1 MVLVSM
7 LEMLRE
13 ARRNRYAVGYFESW
27 NLESLRS
34 VINAAEEERSPVIIG
49 FNGGFLATRKR
60 ELEYYAAI
68 GKVTTEKATVPTV
81 LLLNEAS
88 GFQQI
93 VQGIGC
99 GFSSV
104 MIDGSFLPFDKNIN
118 LTKKV
123 VEVAHS
129 VGVCVEAQLDVLPH
143 AKDGVFL
150 GDVKAFM
157 TDPKKAAEFVNET
170 GIDALSV
177 SVGNIHALYKGKAEI
192 DFDRL
197 KEIRELVDIPLVLHG
212 ATGIPDDS
220 VKKAIEVGVCKINIG
235 TALRSAFTNGM
246 RKALEKRQLT
256 DPEEVLE
263 SAEQEMKKLI
273 KSKMKTYGCAAKA
286 ET

>member
-1 MVLVSM
+1 MVAVSM

-13 ARRNRYAVGYFESW
+13 AQRKRYAVGYFESW
-27 NLESLRS
+27 NLESTRA

-49 FNGGFLATRKR
+49 FNGGLLAAHER

-68 GKVTTEKATVPTV
+68 GKVAVEKATVPAV
-81 LLLNEAS
+81 LILNEAS

-93 VQGIGC
+93 VQGIRY

-118 LTKKV
+118 LTRKV

-129 VGVCVEAQLDVLPH
+129 VSVCVEAQLDALPH

-150 GDVKAFM
+150 GDVKVFM
-157 TDPKKAAEFVNET
+157 TDPKKAAEFVSRT

-177 SVGNIHALYKGKAEI
+177 SIGNIHALYKGEAEI
-192 DFDRL
+192 DFSRL
-197 KEIRELVDIPLVLHG
+197 REIRELVDVPLVIHG

-220 VKKAIEVGVCKINIG
+220 IKKIIQLGVCKINIG
-235 TALRSAFTNGM
+235 AALRLAFTNGM
-246 RKALEKRQLT
+246 RKALEKSPLI
-256 DPEEVLE
+256 DPEDILE
-263 SAEQEMKKLI
+263 SAERELKQLI
-273 KSKMKTYGCAAKA
+273 KGKMKIYGCTAKA